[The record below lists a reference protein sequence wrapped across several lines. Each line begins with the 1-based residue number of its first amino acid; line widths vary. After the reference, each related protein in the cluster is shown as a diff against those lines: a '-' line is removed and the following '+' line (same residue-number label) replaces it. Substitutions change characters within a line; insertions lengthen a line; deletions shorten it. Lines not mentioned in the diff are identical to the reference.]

1 MGKPDSHMQ
10 KNEIGPLFHTI
21 HKNELKMDKRLECLR
36 PETVKLLEEN
46 TGGKCLDI
54 DLGDDFLTPKVKEIK
69 AKINK
74 WELNKLKRFCT
85 AKQTINKTKRQPT
98 EWEKI
103 FANDMTSNGLIFN
116 VYKQLIQLNISHTH
130 THTHTHTEKSTQ
142 LKNRQKN

>member
-1 MGKPDSHMQ
+1 MLLGKPDSHMQ

-54 DLGDDFLTPKVKEIK
+54 DLGDDFLTPKVKATK

-74 WELNKLKRFCT
+74 WDYIKLKSFCT
-85 AKQTINKTKRQPT
+85 AKKSSTK
-98 EWEKI
+98 
-103 FANDMTSNGLIFN
+103 
-116 VYKQLIQLNISHTH
+116 
-130 THTHTHTEKSTQ
+130 
-142 LKNRQKN
+142 